1 MGIMESITTTAGLH
15 SESIKCLVYGKAG
28 VGKTTLLGSGDNEK
42 TLILSAESGLLS
54 LSDKNIDVLAI
65 KSWPDMGA
73 VYKELE
79 SGKTK
84 YTTVCIDSLTEISDM
99 LVQFLNKSPDYQD
112 PKNAL
117 KMWGEY
123 NKKMTS
129 IVKAFRDLSGM
140 NVIFTALA
148 EDVNDGGMLIK
159 KPFIQ
164 GSKAQSLLSSFFDEV
179 LYLAINESTGERE
192 IHTQPTNFYEAKDR
206 SGKLERVESPD
217 LTSMFNKIKA
227 VKK

>member
-28 VGKTTLLGSGDNEK
+28 VGKTSLLGTGDNEK

-54 LSDKNIDVLAI
+54 LSDKSIDVLVIRA
-65 KSWPDMGA
+65 WPDLA
-73 VYKELE
+73 AIYKELE
-79 SGKTK
+79 SGSTK
-84 YTTVCIDSLTEISDM
+84 YTTICIDSLTEVSDM
-99 LVQFLNKSPDYQD
+99 LVQFLQKSSDFQD

-123 NKKMTS
+123 NKKMVS
-129 IVKAFRDLSGM
+129 IVKAFRDLKGF
-140 NVIFTALA
+140 NVVFTALA

-159 KPFIQ
+159 KPLIQ
-164 GSKAQSLLSSFFDEV
+164 GSKAQSLLTSFFDEV

-192 IHTQPTNFYEAKDR
+192 IHTQPTNYYDAKDR
-206 SGKLERVESPD
+206 SGKLDRIEVTD
-217 LTSMFNKIKA
+217 LTALFNKIKG
-227 VKK
+227 